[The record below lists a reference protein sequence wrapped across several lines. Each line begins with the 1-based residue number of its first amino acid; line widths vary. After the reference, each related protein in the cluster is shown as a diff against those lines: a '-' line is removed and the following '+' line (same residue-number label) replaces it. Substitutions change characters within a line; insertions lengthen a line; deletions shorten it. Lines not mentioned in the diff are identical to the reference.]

1 MISFLLLAP
10 MIFLAAGMSMFAGM
24 AAMVST
30 ALTLVTGM
38 CTSAMVVCSG
48 ALLGIMILIFS

>member
-1 MISFLLLAP
+1 MIGFLLIAP
-10 MIFLAAGMSMFAGM
+10 MVLLAAGMSLFAGV

-30 ALTLVTGM
+30 ALTLVMGMFTGAVTI
-38 CTSAMVVCSG
+38 CSA

>member
-1 MISFLLLAP
+1 MIGFLLIAP
-10 MIFLAAGMSMFAGM
+10 MVLLAASMSLFAGV

-30 ALTLVTGM
+30 ALTLVMGMFTGAVTI
-38 CTSAMVVCSG
+38 CSA